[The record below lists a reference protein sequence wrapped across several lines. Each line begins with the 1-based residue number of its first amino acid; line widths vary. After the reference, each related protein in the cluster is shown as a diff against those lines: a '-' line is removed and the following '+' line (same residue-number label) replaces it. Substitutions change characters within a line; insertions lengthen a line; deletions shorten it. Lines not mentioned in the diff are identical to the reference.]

1 MLYSDLAVPYDI
13 VTKMRG
19 EAVYPPIRVL
29 PLETFYSGT
38 VSPKNG
44 PPQFTP
50 LDDENKP
57 LKPQELDAN
66 FFYKSIQPYELVAL
80 SKLDKLRKEHKVA
93 DYEELLAEEQIVSA
107 VLRFHNSGRASGQ
120 RKGDWSE
127 VEHRL
132 RTRLMEVMLKQFALV
147 TEASDWETAFTLA
160 SRLADTFP
168 GETEQQVIAPLILD
182 MVQKALAA
190 KQGPSINTTQLR
202 DIHVRLRALTEQF
215 PNNLQM
221 QKLKQSLKSQ
231 AEKLLAEAVALEKS
245 TNKKD
250 LALAQEKLNQA
261 AELWPT
267 LPGLENHLLDINRKA
282 RVLKV
287 GVRQPL
293 TYMSPNTARTD
304 SELRVLDMLFES
316 LVKFSPDASGK
327 GHFRSGLA
335 EGRPQVVELG
345 RRFQLSPNALW
356 WDGQTADA
364 VSLNDIRT
372 TFRAFKRGD
381 GPDHSLAWEN
391 LYGDTEV
398 TGGSD
403 GMGVTVRLSKGY
415 LEPLSLMNLKIVP
428 ARALQA
434 GNAEDFG
441 KHPVGS
447 GPFIYAGT
455 ASNQGHLY
463 TKFVANVKYGK
474 RAGKQ
479 QLPLFDEVQ
488 VYHYDKIAEAREKNL
503 TLLLDLKA
511 DDLGQLPKENFRVPM
526 PADGAA
532 PNRRVYYLAINHRQP
547 ALSDENV
554 RAALSLAINREAL
567 LDTHFRGSLK
577 RQIDKALNGPYPAH
591 SWACD
596 PKLVKHDDPKS
607 CDPFEPG
614 RASTRFRIAV
624 KKLPR
629 GALELT
635 LKFPEGDP
643 ALKAAMNDLALKVE
657 EVLKEVHPVRIRPEA
672 VEAGKLQK
680 DLDTSDF
687 QLAYCHYDFPDD
699 TFWLGPLFAPK
710 KLPGGDTENIFGYQN
725 DTLMELLQ
733 KSIDYREFARVQE
746 YTRIIHSI
754 MLNNT
759 PVIPLWQL
767 DPLNALSVQIEAPP
781 FDPLRVFTDIE
792 RWHLK

>member
-1 MLYSDLAVPYDI
+1 MKYVTSFTTRCPRLLLGLGILFALFLGWSATDRAAQNKEPPKPRTEEEEDVPPPKRKIHDDEDSKPIPSRPGANPSGDLRQLAREAKNPDLRLLYSELAVPYDV

-29 PLETFYSGT
+29 PLETYYSGT
-38 VSPKNG
+38 VTQKNG

-50 LDDENKP
+50 LDDEDKP
-57 LKPQELDAN
+57 LKPQELEAD

-80 SKLDKLRKEHKVA
+80 NKLDKLRKDRNVA

-107 VLRFHNSGRASGQ
+107 VLRFHNSAKASSQ
-120 RKGDWSE
+120 RKGDWSD

-132 RTRLMEVMLKQFALV
+132 RTRLMEVMLKQFTLV

-215 PNNLQM
+215 PSNLQM

-267 LPGLENHLLDINRKA
+267 LPGLENHLLNVTRKA

-287 GVRQPL
+287 GMRQPL
-293 TYMSPNTARTD
+293 IYMSPNTARTD
-304 SELRVLDMLFES
+304 SELRVVDMLFES

-327 GHFRSGLA
+327 GHYRSGLA
-335 EGRPQVVELG
+335 EGRAQVVELG

-356 WDGQTADA
+356 WDGQTAEA
-364 VSLNDIRT
+364 VSLNDIRA

-428 ARALQA
+428 ARACKLEMQ
-434 GNAEDFG
+434 
-441 KHPVGS
+441 
-447 GPFIYAGT
+447 
-455 ASNQGHLY
+455 
-463 TKFVANVKYGK
+463 
-474 RAGKQ
+474 
-479 QLPLFDEVQ
+479 
-488 VYHYDKIAEAREKNL
+488 KNL
-503 TLLLDLKA
+503 
-511 DDLGQLPKENFRVPM
+511 
-526 PADGAA
+526 
-532 PNRRVYYLAINHRQP
+532 
-547 ALSDENV
+547 
-554 RAALSLAINREAL
+554 
-567 LDTHFRGSLK
+567 
-577 RQIDKALNGPYPAH
+577 
-591 SWACD
+591 
-596 PKLVKHDDPKS
+596 
-607 CDPFEPG
+607 
-614 RASTRFRIAV
+614 ASTRSAADHSSTAAL
-624 KKLPR
+624 LP
-629 GALELT
+629 
-635 LKFPEGDP
+635 
-643 ALKAAMNDLALKVE
+643 
-657 EVLKEVHPVRIRPEA
+657 IRA
-672 VEAGKLQK
+672 
-680 DLDTSDF
+680 S
-687 QLAYCHYDFPDD
+687 C
-699 TFWLGPLFAPK
+699 
-710 KLPGGDTENIFGYQN
+710 
-725 DTLMELLQ
+725 
-733 KSIDYREFARVQE
+733 
-746 YTRIIHSI
+746 
-754 MLNNT
+754 T
-759 PVIPLWQL
+759 PS
-767 DPLNALSVQIEAPP
+767 LSP
-781 FDPLRVFTDIE
+781 T
-792 RWHLK
+792 